1 MKHAPIIVL
10 IILALGVAA
19 VTIYR
24 PHGRPR
30 VHSIGP
36 AVNLASDFSPS
47 VRCLL
52 TRSRLRRLKMDM
64 FDYNAP
70 AELFTGRLRSRTQ
83 SVGYRRFARAV
94 DAVRF
99 AIEDLPAQSLAGAS
113 LEVGEDRFNAEGIR
127 RLYQHTGYPLDRREP
142 SARTPK
148 GPDAGLEHDPAQRTK
163 SVSWRRP

>member
-1 MKHAPIIVL
+1 
-10 IILALGVAA
+10 
-19 VTIYR
+19 
-24 PHGRPR
+24 
-30 VHSIGP
+30 
-36 AVNLASDFSPS
+36 
-47 VRCLL
+47 
-52 TRSRLRRLKMDM
+52 MDM

-70 AELFTGRLRSRTQ
+70 AELFTGRLRISRTQ

-127 RLYQHTGYPLDRREP
+127 RLYEHTGYPLDRREP

-148 GPDAGLEHDPAQRTK
+148 GPDAGLEHDPPQRTK